1 MSSSSQ
7 FWTPGTARTKTD
19 AQVAYKVRFRCTC
32 YGWKDN
38 FKALPMAL
46 VSGPNSSGVDRN
58 RRNKITSRI
67 CLGVASP
74 VFGLWAMYR
83 VEPIRG
89 ATRGVLH
96 DLNPLLA
103 VAAVIIRLWVLLRF
117 ILSRTVVAV
126 HRFMKP

>member
-1 MSSSSQ
+1 M
-7 FWTPGTARTKTD
+7 
-19 AQVAYKVRFRCTC
+19 
-32 YGWKDN
+32 
-38 FKALPMAL
+38 M
-46 VSGPNSSGVDRN
+46 
-58 RRNKITSRI
+58 SRI

-74 VFGLWAMYR
+74 FFGLWAMYR

-103 VAAVIIRLWVLLRF
+103 SDAAIVRLWVLLRF

-126 HRFMKP
+126 HRFVKPQLVRLIIHMQSHFN